1 MFMKKLF
8 YFFIFAA
15 TIISCNS
22 ADHNH
27 DEAVV
32 ISSGSAPDTAK
43 GSKKAYVRKK
53 INDANITINYYSPA
67 VRNRT
72 IWGGLVAFD
81 KVWVSGA
88 HSATS
93 IETDKPLVID
103 GKTIPAGK
111 YGFFTIPGIPEWT
124 LIINKNWD
132 QHLADE
138 YDQKDDVLRW
148 KVKPD
153 TTSTIQERLMYEIDQ
168 TGEYKGDFDLL
179 WEKLRIKTFFTIQR

>member
-1 MFMKKLF
+1 MKKI
-8 YFFIFAA
+8 FFCLALA
-15 TIISCNS
+15 SYIISCNN
-22 ADHNH
+22 ADHDH
-27 DEAVV
+27 DEAVI
-32 ISSGSAPDTAK
+32 ISHSSEADTAK
-43 GSKKAYVRKK
+43 GSKKAYVSKK
-53 INDANITINYYSPA
+53 INDANITIRYYSPA

-93 IETDKPLVID
+93 IETDKALVID

-111 YGFFTIPGIPEWT
+111 YGFFTIPGNPEWT
-124 LIINKNWD
+124 LIINKTWD
-132 QHLADE
+132 QHLADK
-138 YDQKDDVLRW
+138 YDVKDDVLRW

-168 TGEYKGDFDLL
+168 TGEYKGDFDLY
-179 WEKLRIKTFFTIQR
+179 WEKLRIKTLFNIQR